1 VGYIIVLLTKPIQS
15 PFIFVGVQIANFEIL
30 DGHALILGYLG
41 NMPSCGGGA
50 EDVSRVRVRCAWKK
64 FRELSTILTVRGAS
78 LRLKGKIYSSCV
90 RSNDICIYGSE
101 TWPMKVENKQRLE
114 MTEWMMV
121 RHICGV
127 TLKHIKSCEELRQ
140 LHGIDSV
147 SDVLRRTG

>member
-1 VGYIIVLLTKPIQS
+1 MCLEEIQRAFYYTDS
-15 PFIFVGVQIANFEIL
+15 KRSI
-30 DGHALILGYLG
+30 
-41 NMPSCGGGA
+41 S
-50 EDVSRVRVRCAWKK
+50 
-64 FRELSTILTVRGAS
+64 
-78 LRLKGKIYSSCV
+78 RLKGKIYSSCV
-90 RSNDICIYGSE
+90 RSNDICIYESE